1 MRSGQ
6 WRLRSTTWT
15 SSAALIQAAVHA
27 SVKANCTAL
36 NAVQA
41 KFRSERRGGVDG
53 MSMMSSGG
61 CTGRRKPKGQGM
73 GIGDLGLEKAEA
85 VRLLFRIPNHQ
96 SRISRPQGLKKY
108 RQNAGPSE
116 AILRRQCRNQS

>member
-61 CTGRRKPKGQGM
+61 CTGRRIPKGQGM
-73 GIGDLGLEKAEA
+73 GIGDWGLEKAEA
-85 VRLLFRIPNHQ
+85 VRLLFRIPNPQ
-96 SRISRPQGLKKY
+96 SRIPRPQGRKKSL
-108 RQNAGPSE
+108 QNAGPSE
-116 AILRRQCRNQS
+116 IGRAHV

>member
-6 WRLRSTTWT
+6 RLFVSTTWT
-15 SSAALIQAAVHA
+15 SSAALVQGAVHA

-41 KFRSERRGGVDG
+41 KLRSERRGGVDG

-61 CTGRRKPKGQGM
+61 CTGRRIPKGQGM
-73 GIGDLGLEKAEA
+73 GIGDWGLEKAEA
-85 VRLLFRIPNHQ
+85 VRLLFRLPTPRSEERRVGKECDSTCI
-96 SRISRPQGLKKY
+96 Y
-108 RQNAGPSE
+108 RWAPHH
-116 AILRRQCRNQS
+116 